1 MMSSGATTSLSPDT
15 FQNQVRVR
23 NTQEIVTDG
32 WSDIAAEN
40 LRSDS
45 NVLAL
50 APYVFSAVSRQ
61 EPPRDG
67 GLTVGPNAIDGNQLA
82 TRL

>member
-23 NTQEIVTDG
+23 NTQEVVADA
-32 WSDIAAEN
+32 WSDIAEY
-40 LRSDS
+40 LRRDS
-45 NVLAL
+45 HVLPL
-50 APYVFSAVSRQ
+50 APYVFSPVSYQ
-61 EPPRDG
+61 QPPRSG
-67 GLTVGPNAIDGNQLA
+67 GLSVSPHAIHGNQLA